1 MINPSKEQGVVC
13 TLAVDPVRQLCCK
26 KKKRTKGQKF
36 LYKEDSEPKELGMT
50 VATQRAPLNIWGKK
64 KREKQKNR

>member
-1 MINPSKEQGVVC
+1 MHLGCGSGSA
-13 TLAVDPVRQLCCK
+13 TLLQK
-26 KKKRTKGQKF
+26 GEETKGQKF